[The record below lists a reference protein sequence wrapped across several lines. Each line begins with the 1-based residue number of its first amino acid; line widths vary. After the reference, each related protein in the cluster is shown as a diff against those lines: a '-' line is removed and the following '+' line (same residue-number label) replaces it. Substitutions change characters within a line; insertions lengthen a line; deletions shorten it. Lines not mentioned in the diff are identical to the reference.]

1 VEGQVRLYDRLF
13 TEAHPDGHEGRD
25 AFEFLNPASR
35 ELRDGVKLEPSLADL
50 APGER
55 VQFER
60 IGYFC
65 ADPERP
71 LTFHRTVGLKD
82 DWAKIRQRSS

>member
-1 VEGQVRLYDRLF
+1 LF
-13 TEAHPDGHEGRD
+13 TEAHPDAQEGHD
-25 AFEFLNPASR
+25 AFDFLNAASL
-35 ELRDGVKLEPSLADL
+35 EVRDGVKLEPSLAAV

-65 ADPERP
+65 ADTTRP

-82 DWAKIRQRSS
+82 DWAKIRKRAG